1 MASVMSW
8 RAMVLAAAAAL
19 LAACGG
25 SGGSPTDPGGASVA
39 QVEAQSFAL
48 VNQARQAEGVQP
60 QLVHDPR
67 LDDVARAYSEAM
79 RDRGFFSHIDP
90 EGHDFVF
97 RLQQG
102 GIGFRAAGENLARV
116 MNASDPAAFAHQLF
130 LENPEHRGNILDP
143 RLTHG
148 GVGVAREGRTY
159 WITQLYIRR

>member
-1 MASVMSW
+1 MMSW
-8 RAMVLAAAAAL
+8 RAMVLAAAASL

-25 SGGSPTDPGGASVA
+25 SSGSPTDPGGASVA

-67 LDDVARAYSEAM
+67 LDEVARAYSEAM
-79 RDRGFFSHIDP
+79 RDRGFFSHVDP

-130 LENPEHRGNILDP
+130 LENPAHRANILDP
-143 RLTHG
+143 RLTDA